1 MAGNTGE
8 CMRAIDTGY
17 GAGYHA
23 RAMPLVAAVAASHAP
38 NILLEPGAEWDDFM
52 RLHYRMAPEAAARKP
67 SVEEQRALRRQVEE
81 AFAALKADLDA
92 ARPDVLVVVAN
103 DQFVNFFYDNIP
115 AFFVGLGEEYR
126 GRFVRHLFHYRGH
139 PELGR
144 AILAGGLEAE
154 IDFAFGERV
163 ELEHT
168 QTVPL
173 WFLAPPGSTLPI
185 LPVFVNTWIE
195 PLPSPRRCYRVGE
208 VIRRVVDDRPE
219 RVALLATG
227 GLSHFPGSPR
237 IGEID
242 TGFDAKLLELLRE
255 GQGRTLASWSLEEL
269 QQAGDSEFLNWMVA
283 LGAVGDARA
292 LRTFYHPDGVAT
304 GLGFAS
310 WRLP

>member
-1 MAGNTGE
+1 
-8 CMRAIDTGY
+8 
-17 GAGYHA
+17 
-23 RAMPLVAAVAASHAP
+23 MPLVAALAASHAP

-52 RLHYRMAPEAAARKP
+52 RLHYRMAPQAAASKP
-67 SVEEQRALRRQVEE
+67 SVEAQRALRRQVDG

-92 ARPDVLVVVAN
+92 ALPDVLVVVAN
-103 DQFVNFFYDNIP
+103 DQFVNFFYDNLP
-115 AFFVGLGEEYR
+115 TFFVSLGEEHE
-126 GRFVRHLFHYRGH
+126 GRFVRHRFRYRGH

-154 IDFAFGERV
+154 IDFAFGEDV

-173 WFLAPPGSTLPI
+173 YFLAPPGSALAV

-195 PLPSPRRCYRVGE
+195 PLPTPRRCSRVGE
-208 VIRRVVDDRPE
+208 VIRQVVDRRPE
-219 RVALLATG
+219 RVAMLATG

-242 TGFDAKLLELLRE
+242 TGFDAKLLEMLRE
-255 GQGRTLASWSLEEL
+255 GQGRTLASWSLAEL
-269 QQAGDSEFLNWMVA
+269 QQAGDSEFLNWMVV

-310 WRLP
+310 WRLA